1 MNPSTN
7 AVRERAKSFAR
18 ADNVSP
24 ARAWVAL
31 LLLCSCLFMCTA
43 PGRITYPDDEIVF
56 QTTQS
61 LVEDHDLTIPGIPKR
76 SGERADRPNGT
87 FGWGSGRDGQRYGF
101 FGHGTSLVAAPLY
114 ALARATLDDI
124 PKLWRYAQ
132 RSDLYT
138 FHKRGHEADW
148 LRAVVSLTNCFVTPL
163 AAILLGL
170 WLQSLGHGA
179 KTSLLTA
186 LIYAL
191 GTTAWPYAG
200 TLLSEPLSA
209 VMLLGAALGISRF
222 HRSGA
227 RSQLWIAASV
237 AGLSVH
243 VHVLNCLAIPCL
255 LGYALGPAKV
265 RSLVRASWRTWAIAL
280 GLGTVGVVLLGA
292 TQWWRFGSPFETGR
306 FDHYGHWVWP
316 FRGLLTMLIAPG
328 RSLFWYSPP
337 LILAA
342 LAWPAMRRRDAVVAY
357 FVLALV
363 LTRLVF
369 VACRS
374 DWHGGWAIGPRY
386 LLPCVPF
393 LLVPLAGWLERWQ
406 EHTRPKRA
414 AAAALLGTSVPL
426 QAWLASHSVFSVF
439 WQLNH
444 EYGRDRYM
452 WIADWRLEATP
463 VIAFWR
469 QQQPA
474 LAFWRDGQTRA
485 AWTSAQFDALWFGAW
500 RLSAATEADGLWWI
514 VLGLGGTAALAAGL
528 LAWWWWRVD
537 EAAAQR

>member
-1 MNPSTN
+1 MTE
-7 AVRERAKSFAR
+7 REQPLRAT
-18 ADNVSP
+18 
-24 ARAWVAL
+24 ARAWLAL
-31 LLLCSCLFMCTA
+31 LLVCSCLFMCTA

-101 FGHGTSLVAAPLY
+101 FGHGISVVSIPIY
-114 ALARATLDDI
+114 ALANASVDDV

-132 RSDLYT
+132 RSDLFT

-148 LRAVVSLTNCFVTPL
+148 LRMIVSLTNCLITPL
-163 AAILLGL
+163 AALLLGL
-170 WLQSLGHGA
+170 WLQALGHGA
-179 KTSLLTA
+179 RVSVLTA

-191 GTTAWPYAG
+191 GTSAWPYAG

-209 VMLLGAALGISRF
+209 VVLLGAALAIRRF
-222 HRSGA
+222 HHSGA
-227 RSQLWIAASV
+227 RAQLWIAASL

-243 VHVLNCLAIPCL
+243 VHLLNLLAIPCL
-255 LGYALGPAKV
+255 LAYALGPTE
-265 RSLVRASWRTWAIAL
+265 VRARVRGNWQTWAIAL
-280 GLGTVGVVLLGA
+280 GLGAVAVALLGA
-292 TQWWRFGSPFETGR
+292 TQWWRFGSPLETGR

-316 FRGLLTMLIAPG
+316 FEGLLTMLIAPG

-342 LAWPAMRRRDAVVAY
+342 LAWPAMRKRDAPTAL

-363 LTRLVF
+363 STRLLF

-386 LLPCVPF
+386 MLPTIPF
-393 LLVPLAGWLERWQ
+393 LLVPLAGWLERWSD
-406 EHTRPKRA
+406 HTRPKRA
-414 AAAALLGTSVPL
+414 AAATLIGLSVPL

-444 EYGRDRYM
+444 EYGRERYM
-452 WIADWRLEATP
+452 WISDWRLGATP

-474 LAFWRDGQTRA
+474 LEFWRAGQTRA
-485 AWTSAQFDALWFGAW
+485 AWTSARFDALWFGAW

-514 VLGLGGTAALAAGL
+514 VLGLGGIGVLGAGL
-528 LAWWWWRVD
+528 LGWWFWRSRR
-537 EAAAQR
+537 AS